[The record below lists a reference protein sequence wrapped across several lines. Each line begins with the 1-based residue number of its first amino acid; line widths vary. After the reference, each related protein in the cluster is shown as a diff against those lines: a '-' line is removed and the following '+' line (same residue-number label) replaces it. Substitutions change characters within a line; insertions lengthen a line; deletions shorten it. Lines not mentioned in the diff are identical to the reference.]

1 MSITEKI
8 IEGQQKLKLQL
19 AVVELLK
26 QEFLGFLWTDSPA
39 TEDDLKE
46 RMERLTPKLEK
57 AGGLSPTLLFCLLD
71 ELEQKAIYEVSKATA
86 LAQTIRPD
94 DLAKYLPQRLI
105 QNAHA
110 VRDHAYKELQSK
122 QARSAASR
130 PRLTRSKDRQR
141 VEGILIQRIKSGQL
155 NVNDNKKIVKF
166 AEEMCEKYESLNRP
180 QTVRGW
186 VKEYLKQLTPSV

>member
-1 MSITEKI
+1 MSITQKI
-8 IEGQQKLKLQL
+8 TESQRSLKLQF
-19 AVVELLK
+19 AAIELLK
-26 QEFLGFLWTDSPA
+26 QEFLGFLWTESPA
-39 TEDDLKE
+39 TEAELKE
-46 RMERLTPKLEK
+46 RMERLSPELEK
-57 AGGLSPTLLFCLLD
+57 AGGLSPTLLLYLLD
-71 ELEQKAIYEVSKATA
+71 DLEQKAIHEVSKATA

-130 PRLTRSKDRQR
+130 PRLARSKDKQR
-141 VEGILIQRIKSGQL
+141 VEGILMQRIKSGQFD
-155 NVNDNKKIVKF
+155 VTDKKKIVKF
-166 AEEMCEKYESLNRP
+166 AEEMCDIFDSLNRP